1 MCNLLIKKIYE
12 LMGVVIYIYIYI
24 YIFEWYT
31 YGKAQ
36 KDRIRMKKFA

>member
-1 MCNLLIKKIYE
+1 MCNLLIKKIYK
-12 LMGVVIYIYIYI
+12 LMGVVIYI

>member
-1 MCNLLIKKIYE
+1 MRNLLIKKIYK
-12 LMGVVIYIYIYI
+12 LLGVVIYI
-24 YIFEWYT
+24 FEWFT

>member
-1 MCNLLIKKIYE
+1 MCNLLIKKIYK
-12 LMGVVIYIYIYI
+12 LMGVVIYIYI